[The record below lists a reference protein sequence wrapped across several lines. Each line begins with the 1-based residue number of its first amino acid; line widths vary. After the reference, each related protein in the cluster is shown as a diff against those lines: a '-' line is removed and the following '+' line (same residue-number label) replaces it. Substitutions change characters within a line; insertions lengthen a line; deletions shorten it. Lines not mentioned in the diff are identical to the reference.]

1 MNLSLFILTFALET
15 MNSSLMKILFYA
27 DTVFGFG
34 GVQRVLAVIAK
45 ALTKDNDVTILSTDT
60 DENLSMYGYNQSD
73 IHFDYISYNGKK
85 NLEYFTCKAISY
97 LYKKVL
103 PKNRFTARL
112 YSYSFFRPSYKR
124 QLISKINSGHYDTVV
139 GVHAFLSLHLA
150 AVRNRLNSK
159 NVTAWM
165 HNSYDA
171 LFEKNN
177 PYLPGLKSFFA
188 NEMKRLDGI
197 VVLSKSDEG
206 LFRKNLGLE
215 SVTIYNPLTLEP
227 QGRASLGYK
236 KFLAIGRFSPKHK
249 GFDLLI
255 KAFAVFARQNSDWT
269 LEIVGEGEEGIIYRQ
284 LIIENKL
291 EKRVKICPFT
301 KDIQRHY
308 AGASAY
314 VLSSRWEGQPLVLVE
329 AMAHGLPIVSS
340 DLPVAKEL
348 LEGRGCGIF
357 FNCGDINDMARALGL
372 MASTDKWADMSENA
386 LKTSSH
392 FKVENIRQQWV
403 KLLQRCSV
411 AALQ

>member
-1 MNLSLFILTFALET
+1 
-15 MNSSLMKILFYA
+15 MKILFYA

-45 ALTKDNDVTILSTDT
+45 SLSEDNDVTILSTDT
-60 DENLSMYGYNQSD
+60 DENLLMYDYNKSN
-73 IHFDYISYNGKK
+73 IHFEYITYNGKK
-85 NLEYFTCKAISY
+85 NIEYFVCKSISY
-97 LYKKVL
+97 LYKIIL
-103 PKNRFTARL
+103 PQNRFTARL

-124 QLISKINSGHYDTVV
+124 QLVYKINIGNYDAVI

-150 AVRNRLNSK
+150 SVRKRLNIK

-171 LFEKNN
+171 LFEKDN

-188 NEMKRLDGI
+188 NEMRRLDGI
-197 VVLSKSDEG
+197 VVLSKSDER

-269 LEIVGEGEEGIIYRQ
+269 LEIVGEGEEEIIYRQ

-340 DLPVAKEL
+340 DLPVASEL
-348 LEGRGCGIF
+348 LEGRGFGMLF
-357 FNCGDINDMARALGL
+357 GCGDIDDMVMALSS
-372 MASTDKWADMSENA
+372 MSSTTEWADMSENA
-386 LKTSSH
+386 LKTSSL
-392 FKVENIRQQWV
+392 FKVDNIRQQWIRE
-403 KLLQRCSV
+403 LQF
-411 AALQ
+411 

>member
-45 ALTKDNDVTILSTDT
+45 ALSDEHDVTILSTDT
-60 DENLSMYGYNQSD
+60 DVNLSMYGYGQSNVK
-73 IHFDYISYNGKK
+73 FDYITYQGKID
-85 NLEYFTCKAISY
+85 LEFYLCKTISFI
-97 LYKKVL
+97 YKKVL
-103 PKNRFTARL
+103 PHNSATSRL
-112 YSYSFFRPSYKR
+112 YSYSFFRPSYKKL
-124 QLISKINSGHYDTVV
+124 LIAKINGGEYDAVI

-150 AVRNRLNSK
+150 AVRNHLNVK

-165 HNSYDA
+165 HNSYNA
-171 LFEKNN
+171 LFDKDN

-188 NEMKRLDGI
+188 NEMRGLEGI
-197 VVLSKSDEG
+197 VVLSKSDER
-206 LFRKNLGLE
+206 LFRENLGLE
-215 SVTIYNPLTLEP
+215 SVTIYNPLTLTP
-227 QGRASLGYK
+227 RGRASVEYK

-255 KAFAVFARQNSDWT
+255 KAFAKFSQTNNDWM
-269 LEIVGEGEEGIIYRQ
+269 LEIVGEGEEENIYRQ
-284 LIIENKL
+284 LIAEHQL
-291 EKRVKICPFT
+291 EQRVKICPFT
-301 KDIQRHY
+301 NDIQRHY
-308 AGASAY
+308 AGASVY

-348 LEGRGCGIF
+348 LEGRHCGTF
-357 FNCGDINDMARALGL
+357 FKCGDIDDMSLALQR
-372 MASTDKWADMSENA
+372 MSSTTEWADMSEKA
-386 LKTSSH
+386 LKTSSL
-392 FKVENIRQQWV
+392 FKVENIMQQWV
-403 KLLQRCSV
+403 KVLQRCSV

>member
-1 MNLSLFILTFALET
+1 
-15 MNSSLMKILFYA
+15 MKILFYA

-45 ALTKDNDVTILSTDT
+45 SLSEDNDVTILSTDT
-60 DENLSMYGYNQSD
+60 DENLLMYDYNKSN
-73 IHFDYISYNGKK
+73 IHFEYITYNGKK
-85 NLEYFTCKAISY
+85 NIEYFVCKSISY
-97 LYKKVL
+97 IYKKIL
-103 PKNRFTARL
+103 PQNRFTARL

-124 QLISKINSGHYDTVV
+124 QLVYKINIGNYDAVI

-150 AVRNRLNSK
+150 SVRKRLNVRS
-159 NVTAWM
+159 VIAWM

-171 LFEKNN
+171 LFEKEN
-177 PYLPGLKSFFA
+177 PYLPGSKSFFA
-188 NEMKRLDGI
+188 NEMRRLDGI
-197 VVLSKSDEG
+197 VVLSKSDER

-269 LEIVGEGEEGIIYRQ
+269 LEIVGEGEEENIYRQ
-284 LIIENKL
+284 LIAERHL
-291 EKRVKICPFT
+291 EQRVKICPFT

-329 AMAHGLPIVSS
+329 AMSHGLPIVSS

-348 LEGRGCGIF
+348 LEGRGCGMLF
-357 FNCGDINDMARALGL
+357 RCGDIDDMVMALSS
-372 MASTDKWADMSENA
+372 MSSTTEWADMSENA
-386 LKTSSH
+386 LKTSSL
-392 FKVENIRQQWV
+392 FKVDNIRQQWIRE
-403 KLLQRCSV
+403 LQF
-411 AALQ
+411 

>member
-85 NLEYFTCKAISY
+85 NLEYFTCKAISC

-103 PKNRFTARL
+103 PKNRFTTRL

-165 HNSYDA
+165 HNSYNA
-171 LFEKNN
+171 LFDKES

-188 NEMKRLDGI
+188 NEMRGLEGI
-197 VVLSKSDEG
+197 VVLSKSDER
-206 LFRKNLGLE
+206 LFRDNLGLE
-215 SVTIYNPLTLEP
+215 SVTIYNPLTLTP
-227 QGRASLGYK
+227 RGRASVEYK

-269 LEIVGEGEEGIIYRQ
+269 LEIVGEGEEEITYRQ

-392 FKVENIRQQWV
+392 FKVENIMQQWV
-403 KLLQRCSV
+403 KVLQRCSV

>member
-1 MNLSLFILTFALET
+1 
-15 MNSSLMKILFYA
+15 MKILFYA

-45 ALTKDNDVTILSTDT
+45 SLSEDNDVTILSTDT
-60 DENLSMYGYNQSD
+60 DENLSMYGYNKSN
-73 IHFDYISYNGKK
+73 IHFEYITYIGKK
-85 NLEYFTCKAISY
+85 NIEYFTCKSISFI
-97 LYKKVL
+97 YKKIL
-103 PKNRFTARL
+103 PKNRHTSRI

-124 QLISKINSGHYDTVV
+124 QLVDKINIGNYDAVI

-150 AVRNRLNSK
+150 SVRRHLNVRS
-159 NVTAWM
+159 VIAWM

-171 LFEKNN
+171 LFEKEN

-188 NEMKRLDGI
+188 NEMRRLDGI
-197 VVLSKSDEG
+197 VVLSKSDEE

-227 QGRASLGYK
+227 RGRASLGYK

-348 LEGRGCGIF
+348 LEGRDCGMF
-357 FNCGDINDMARALGL
+357 FNCGDIDDMARALDL

-386 LKTSSH
+386 LMTSSH

>member
-1 MNLSLFILTFALET
+1 
-15 MNSSLMKILFYA
+15 MKILFYA

-45 ALTKDNDVTILSTDT
+45 ALAKDNDVTILSTDT

-150 AVRNRLNSK
+150 AVRNLLNSK

-165 HNSYDA
+165 HNSYNA
-171 LFEKNN
+171 LFDKEN

-188 NEMKRLDGI
+188 NEMRGLEGI
-197 VVLSKSDEG
+197 VVLSKSDER
-206 LFRKNLGLE
+206 LFRDNLGLE
-215 SVTIYNPLTLEP
+215 SVTIYNPLTLTP
-227 QGRASLGYK
+227 RGRASVEYK

-255 KAFAVFARQNSDWT
+255 KAFANFSQTNNDWM
-269 LEIVGEGEEGIIYRQ
+269 LEIVGEGEEENIYRQ
-284 LIIENKL
+284 LIAEHQL
-291 EKRVKICPFT
+291 EQRVKICPFT
-301 KDIQRHY
+301 NDIQRHY
-308 AGASAY
+308 AGASVY

-348 LEGRGCGIF
+348 LEGRHCGTF
-357 FNCGDINDMARALGL
+357 FKCGDIDDMSLALQR
-372 MASTDKWADMSENA
+372 MSSTTEWADMSEKA
-386 LKTSSH
+386 LKTSSL
-392 FKVENIRQQWV
+392 FKVENIIQQWV
-403 KLLQRCSV
+403 KVLQRCSV
-411 AALQ
+411 AALQRFFMA

>member
-1 MNLSLFILTFALET
+1 
-15 MNSSLMKILFYA
+15 MKILFYA

-45 ALTKDNDVTILSTDT
+45 ALAKDNDVTILSTDT

-150 AVRNRLNSK
+150 AVRNRLNPK

-165 HNSYDA
+165 HNSYNA
-171 LFEKNN
+171 LFDKES

-188 NEMKRLDGI
+188 NEMRGLDGI
-197 VVLSKSDEG
+197 VVLSKSDER
-206 LFRKNLGLE
+206 LFRDNLGLE
-215 SVTIYNPLTLEP
+215 SVTIYNPLTLTP
-227 QGRASLGYK
+227 RGRASVEYK

-255 KAFAVFARQNSDWT
+255 KAFAKFSQTNNDWM
-269 LEIVGEGEEGIIYRQ
+269 LEIVGEGDEENIYRQ
-284 LIIENKL
+284 LIAEHHL
-291 EKRVKICPFT
+291 EQRVKICPFT
-301 KDIQRHY
+301 NDIQRHY
-308 AGASAY
+308 AGASVY

-329 AMAHGLPIVSS
+329 AMAHGLPIASS

-348 LEGRGCGIF
+348 LEGRHCGTF
-357 FNCGDINDMARALGL
+357 FKCGDIDDMSLALQR
-372 MASTDKWADMSENA
+372 MSSTTEWADMSEKA
-386 LKTSSH
+386 LKTSSL
-392 FKVENIRQQWV
+392 FKVENIMQQWV
-403 KLLQRCSV
+403 KVLQRCSV

>member
-1 MNLSLFILTFALET
+1 
-15 MNSSLMKILFYA
+15 MKILFYA

-45 ALTKDNDVTILSTDT
+45 ALAKDNDVTILSTDT

-177 PYLPGLKSFFA
+177 PYLPGLKSFFS

-197 VVLSKSDEG
+197 VVLSKSDAS
-206 LFRKNLGLE
+206 LFRDNLGLE
-215 SVTIYNPLTLEP
+215 CMTIYNPLTLEP
-227 QGRASLGYK
+227 RGKASSEYK
-236 KFLAIGRFSPKHK
+236 KFLAIGRLSPKHK

-255 KAFAVFARQNSDWT
+255 KAFANFAQTDSDWT
-269 LEIVGEGEEGIIYRQ
+269 LEIVGEGEEEFIYRQ
-284 LIIENKL
+284 LIIENHL
-291 EKRVKICPFT
+291 EKRVKLCPFT

-308 AGASAY
+308 AGASVY

-348 LEGRGCGIF
+348 LEGHHCGTF
-357 FNCGDINDMARALGL
+357 FKCGDIDDMAVALNRI
-372 MASTDKWADMSENA
+372 MASTTKWAEMSENA
-386 LKTSSH
+386 LQTSSL
-392 FKVENIRQQWV
+392 FSVENIRQQWIQV
-403 KLLQRCSV
+403 LKRFTFQRFS
-411 AALQ
+411 

>member
-45 ALTKDNDVTILSTDT
+45 ALSDEHDVTILSTDT
-60 DENLSMYGYNQSD
+60 DVNLSMYGYGQSNVK
-73 IHFDYISYNGKK
+73 FEYITYQGKI
-85 NLEYFTCKAISY
+85 NFEFYLCKTISFI
-97 LYKKVL
+97 YKKVL
-103 PKNRFTARL
+103 PHNSATSRL
-112 YSYSFFRPSYKR
+112 YSYSFFRPSYKK
-124 QLISKINSGHYDTVV
+124 QLIAKVNGGEYDAVI

-150 AVRNRLNSK
+150 SVRKRLNVK
-159 NVTAWM
+159 NIIGWM

-197 VVLSKSDEG
+197 VVLSKSDAS
-206 LFRKNLGLE
+206 LFRDNLGLE
-215 SVTIYNPLTLEP
+215 CMTIYNPLTLEP
-227 QGRASLGYK
+227 RGKASSEYK

-255 KAFAVFARQNSDWT
+255 KAFANFAQTDSDWT
-269 LEIVGEGEEGIIYRQ
+269 LEIVGEGEEEFIYRQ
-284 LIIENKL
+284 LIIENHL
-291 EKRVKICPFT
+291 EKRVKLCPFT

-308 AGASAY
+308 AGASVY

-348 LEGRGCGIF
+348 LEGRHCGTF
-357 FNCGDINDMARALGL
+357 FKCGDIDDMALALNR
-372 MASTDKWADMSENA
+372 MASTTKWVEMSENA
-386 LKTSSH
+386 LQTSSL
-392 FKVENIRQQWV
+392 FSVENIRQQWIQV
-403 KLLQRCSV
+403 LKRFTFQRFS
-411 AALQ
+411 

>member
-1 MNLSLFILTFALET
+1 
-15 MNSSLMKILFYA
+15 MKILFYA

-45 ALTKDNDVTILSTDT
+45 SLSEDNDVTILSTDT
-60 DENLSMYGYNQSD
+60 DENLSMYGYNKSN
-73 IHFDYISYNGKK
+73 IHFEYITYIGKK
-85 NLEYFTCKAISY
+85 NIEYFTCKSISFI
-97 LYKKVL
+97 YKKIL
-103 PKNRFTARL
+103 PKNRHTSRI

-124 QLISKINSGHYDTVV
+124 QLVDKINIGNYDAVI

-150 AVRNRLNSK
+150 SVRRHLNVRS
-159 NVTAWM
+159 VIAWM

-171 LFEKNN
+171 LFEKEN

-188 NEMKRLDGI
+188 NEMRRLDGI
-197 VVLSKSDEG
+197 VVLSKSDEE

-227 QGRASLGYK
+227 RGRASLRYK

-348 LEGRGCGIF
+348 LEGRDCGLF
-357 FNCGDINDMARALGL
+357 FRCCDIDDMARALGL

>member
-1 MNLSLFILTFALET
+1 
-15 MNSSLMKILFYA
+15 MKILFYA

-45 ALTKDNDVTILSTDT
+45 SLSEDNDVTILSTDT
-60 DENLSMYGYNQSD
+60 DENLSMYGYNKSN
-73 IHFDYISYNGKK
+73 IHFEYITYIGKK
-85 NLEYFTCKAISY
+85 NIEYFTCKSISFI
-97 LYKKVL
+97 YKKIL
-103 PKNRFTARL
+103 PQNRQTSRI

-124 QLISKINSGHYDTVV
+124 QLVDKINIGNYDAVI

-150 AVRNRLNSK
+150 SVRRHLNVRS
-159 NVTAWM
+159 VIAWM

-171 LFEKNN
+171 LFEKEN

-188 NEMKRLDGI
+188 NEMRRLDGI
-197 VVLSKSDEG
+197 VVLSKSDEE

-227 QGRASLGYK
+227 RGIASLGYK

-392 FKVENIRQQWV
+392 FKVENIMQQWV
-403 KLLQRCSV
+403 KVLQRCSV

>member
-1 MNLSLFILTFALET
+1 
-15 MNSSLMKILFYA
+15 MKILFYA

-45 ALTKDNDVTILSTDT
+45 SLSEDNDVTILSTDT
-60 DENLSMYGYNQSD
+60 DENLSMYGYNKSN
-73 IHFDYISYNGKK
+73 IHFEYITYIGKK
-85 NLEYFTCKAISY
+85 NIEYFTCKSISFI
-97 LYKKVL
+97 YKKIL
-103 PKNRFTARL
+103 PQNRHTSRI

-124 QLISKINSGHYDTVV
+124 QLVDKINIGNYDAVI

-150 AVRNRLNSK
+150 SVRRHLNVRS
-159 NVTAWM
+159 VIAWM

-171 LFEKNN
+171 LFEKEN

-188 NEMKRLDGI
+188 NEMRRLDGI
-197 VVLSKSDEG
+197 VVLSKSDEE

-227 QGRASLGYK
+227 RGRASLGYK

-269 LEIVGEGEEGIIYRQ
+269 LEIVGEGEEEIIYRQ

-308 AGASAY
+308 AGASVY
-314 VLSSRWEGQPLVLVE
+314 VLSSRWEGFGLVLVE

-340 DLPVAKEL
+340 ELPVAKEL

-357 FNCGDINDMARALGL
+357 FNCGDIDDMALALNR
-372 MASTDKWADMSENA
+372 MSSTTEWADMSENA
-386 LKTSSH
+386 LMTSSH
-392 FKVENIRQQWV
+392 FKVENIRQQWA
-403 KLLQRCSV
+403 KIG
-411 AALQ
+411 

>member
-1 MNLSLFILTFALET
+1 
-15 MNSSLMKILFYA
+15 MKILFYA

-45 ALTKDNDVTILSTDT
+45 ALSEDNDVTILSTDT

-73 IHFDYISYNGKK
+73 IRFDYISYNGKK
-85 NLEYFTCKAISY
+85 NLEYFTCKAISC

-103 PKNRFTARL
+103 PKNKFTARL
-112 YSYSFFRPSYKR
+112 YSYSFFRPSYKH
-124 QLISKINSGHYDTVV
+124 QLISKINSGNYDTVV
-139 GVHAFLSLHLA
+139 GVHAFLSLYLA
-150 AVRNRLNSK
+150 SIRKRLNVK

-165 HNSYDA
+165 HNSYNA
-171 LFEKNN
+171 LFDKEN

-188 NEMKRLDGI
+188 NEMRRMDGI
-197 VVLSKSDEG
+197 VVLSKSDEQ
-206 LFRKNLGLE
+206 LFRDNLGLE
-215 SVTIYNPLTLEP
+215 SVTIYNPLTLTP
-227 QGRASLGYK
+227 RGRASVGYK

-255 KAFAVFARQNSDWT
+255 KAFAKFAQTNNDWT
-269 LEIVGEGEEGIIYRQ
+269 LEIVGEGEEEIIYRQ

-291 EKRVKICPFT
+291 EKRVKISPFT

-340 DLPVAKEL
+340 DLPVASEL
-348 LEGRGCGIF
+348 LEGRGCGMLF
-357 FNCGDINDMARALGL
+357 RCGDIDDMVMALSS
-372 MASTDKWADMSENA
+372 MSSTTEWADMSENA
-386 LKTSSH
+386 LKTSSL
-392 FKVENIRQQWV
+392 FKVDNIRQQWIKV
-403 KLLQRCSV
+403 LQRFSV
-411 AALQ
+411 SVFQL

>member
-1 MNLSLFILTFALET
+1 

-45 ALTKDNDVTILSTDT
+45 ALSDEHDVTILSTDT
-60 DENLSMYGYNQSD
+60 YVNLSMYGYRQSNVK
-73 IHFDYISYNGKK
+73 FDYITYQGKID
-85 NLEYFTCKAISY
+85 LEFYLCKTISF
-97 LYKKVL
+97 LYKKIL
-103 PKNRFTARL
+103 PHSSATSKL
-112 YSYSFFRPSYKR
+112 YSYSFFRPLYKR

-177 PYLPGLKSFFA
+177 PYLPGLKSFFS

-197 VVLSKSDEG
+197 VVLSKSDAS
-206 LFRKNLGLE
+206 LFRDNLGLE
-215 SVTIYNPLTLEP
+215 CMTIYNPLTLEP
-227 QGRASLGYK
+227 RGKASSEYK

-255 KAFAVFARQNSDWT
+255 KAFANFAQTDSDWT
-269 LEIVGEGEEGIIYRQ
+269 LEIVGEGEEEFIYRQ
-284 LIIENKL
+284 LIIENHL
-291 EKRVKICPFT
+291 EKRVKLCPFT

-308 AGASAY
+308 AGASVY

-357 FNCGDINDMARALGL
+357 FNCGDINDMALALSR
-372 MASTDKWADMSENA
+372 MSSTTEWADMSEKA
-386 LKTSSH
+386 LKTSSL
-392 FKVENIRQQWV
+392 FKVENILQQWV
-403 KLLQRCSV
+403 KVLQRCSV

>member
-1 MNLSLFILTFALET
+1 
-15 MNSSLMKILFYA
+15 MKILFYA

-45 ALTKDNDVTILSTDT
+45 ALAKDNDVTILSTDT

-73 IHFDYISYNGKK
+73 IHFDYILYNGKK
-85 NLEYFTCKAISY
+85 NIEYFTCKAISC

-124 QLISKINSGHYDTVV
+124 QLISKINRGHYDTVV

-159 NVTAWM
+159 NITAWM
-165 HNSYDA
+165 HNSYNA
-171 LFEKNN
+171 LFDKEN

-188 NEMKRLDGI
+188 NEMRGLEGI
-197 VVLSKSDEG
+197 VVLSKSDER
-206 LFRKNLGLE
+206 LFRDNLGLE
-215 SVTIYNPLTLEP
+215 SVTIYNPLTLTP
-227 QGRASLGYK
+227 RGRASVEYK
-236 KFLAIGRFSPKHK
+236 KFLAVGRFSPKHK

-255 KAFAVFARQNSDWT
+255 KAFAKFSQTNNDWM
-269 LEIVGEGEEGIIYRQ
+269 LEIVGEGEEENMYRQ
-284 LIIENKL
+284 LIAEHQL
-291 EKRVKICPFT
+291 EQRVKICPFT
-301 KDIQRHY
+301 NDIQRHY
-308 AGASAY
+308 AGASVY

-357 FNCGDINDMARALGL
+357 FKCGDINDMALALSR
-372 MASTDKWADMSENA
+372 MSSTTEWADMSEKA
-386 LKTSSH
+386 LKTSSL
-392 FKVENIRQQWV
+392 FKVENILQQWV
-403 KLLQRCSV
+403 KVLQRCSDGGV
-411 AALQ
+411 HRNFYIKNIKIFK

>member
-45 ALTKDNDVTILSTDT
+45 ALSDEHDVTILSTDT
-60 DENLSMYGYNQSD
+60 DVNLSMYGYGQSNVK
-73 IHFDYISYNGKK
+73 FEYITYQGKI
-85 NLEYFTCKAISY
+85 NFEFYLCKTISFI
-97 LYKKVL
+97 YKKVL
-103 PKNRFTARL
+103 PHNSATSRL
-112 YSYSFFRPSYKR
+112 YSYSFFRPSYKKL
-124 QLISKINSGHYDTVV
+124 LIAKINGGEYDAVI

-150 AVRNRLNSK
+150 SVRKRLNVK
-159 NVTAWM
+159 NIIGWM

-197 VVLSKSDEG
+197 VVLSKSDAS
-206 LFRKNLGLE
+206 LFRDNLGLE
-215 SVTIYNPLTLEP
+215 CMTTYNPLTLEP
-227 QGRASLGYK
+227 RGKASSEYK

-269 LEIVGEGEEGIIYRQ
+269 LEIVGEGEEEIIYRQ

-291 EKRVKICPFT
+291 EKRVKLCPFT

-348 LEGRGCGIF
+348 LEGRDCGIF
-357 FNCGDINDMARALGL
+357 FNCGDINDMALALNR
-372 MASTDKWADMSENA
+372 MSSTTEWADMSENA

-403 KLLQRCSV
+403 KLLQRNFRFW
-411 AALQ
+411 

>member
-45 ALTKDNDVTILSTDT
+45 ALSDEHDVTILSTDT
-60 DENLSMYGYNQSD
+60 DVNLSMYGYGQSNVK
-73 IHFDYISYNGKK
+73 FEYITYQGKI
-85 NLEYFTCKAISY
+85 NFEFYLCKTISFI
-97 LYKKVL
+97 YKKVL
-103 PKNRFTARL
+103 PHNSATSRL
-112 YSYSFFRPSYKR
+112 YSYSFFRPSYKKL
-124 QLISKINSGHYDTVV
+124 LIAKINGGEYDAVI

-150 AVRNRLNSK
+150 SIRKRLNVK

-188 NEMKRLDGI
+188 NEMRGLEGI
-197 VVLSKSDEG
+197 VVLSKSDER
-206 LFRKNLGLE
+206 LFRENLGLE
-215 SVTIYNPLTLEP
+215 SVTIYNPLTLTP
-227 QGRASLGYK
+227 RGRASVEYK

-255 KAFAVFARQNSDWT
+255 KAFAKFSQTNNDWM
-269 LEIVGEGEEGIIYRQ
+269 LEIVGEGDEENIYRQ
-284 LIIENKL
+284 LIAEHHL
-291 EKRVKICPFT
+291 EQRVKICPFT
-301 KDIQRHY
+301 NDIQRHY
-308 AGASAY
+308 AGASVY

-329 AMAHGLPIVSS
+329 AMAHGLPIASS

-348 LEGRGCGIF
+348 LEGRHCGTF
-357 FNCGDINDMARALGL
+357 FKCGDIDDMSLALQR
-372 MASTDKWADMSENA
+372 MSSTTEWADMSEKA
-386 LKTSSH
+386 LKTSSL
-392 FKVENIRQQWV
+392 FKVENIMQQWV
-403 KLLQRCSV
+403 KVLQRCSV